1 MHKTLMLLAAL
12 AIVACD
18 RSNDTDRV
26 DTAGGEVGIGMT
38 HDTVNVPTF
47 STEKDTIIVDKP
59 VITGRKP
66 VDVKRPTLE
75 RKP

>member
-12 AIVACD
+12 AVVACD
-18 RSNDTDRV
+18 RSNDTRA
-26 DTAGGEVGIGMT
+26 DTAGGDVTIGMT
-38 HDTVNVPTF
+38 HDTVNVPVF

>member
-1 MHKTLMLLAAL
+1 MQKILVLAAVL
-12 AIVACD
+12 AVAACN
-18 RSNDTDRV
+18 RTNDKRA
-26 DTAGGEVGIGMT
+26 DTASGDVTIGMK
-38 HDTVNVPTF
+38 HDTVNVPVF

-66 VDVKRPTLE
+66 VDVKRPTIE